1 MVTSGRYSERL
12 PTARPAHPAPPCP
25 APPCPAPPRPA
36 LPRPALPCPQR
47 GPVGLPPPFGR
58 GSARCEAVP
67 GLRCHGNRD
76 VKSRAEARRRGRAE
90 ASHFTALCDAMAE
103 EWLGAEAAG
112 SASEEEERACS
123 HRAGLGSGLGLT
135 PSGPAPVTVC
145 VARQEAEDGERRHRQ
160 LLEAVSALTGRKRRK
175 LAERSEASAQV
186 SEFNVSCKGAGEK
199 LVLSELLQPIRA
211 RSALSSV
218 KKELSRVKQKKA
230 VELPLSK
237 EEAERVVREAAYVKT
252 SKDVGK
258 WQPVVLQNRRAEQ
271 LVFPL
276 KEEIVAV
283 APLEKVVSAW
293 KPRTPLEQEIF
304 GLLHK
309 TQQPI
314 TDPLLTPQEKA
325 SLQAMS
331 LEEAK
336 RRRAELQKARVLQS
350 YYEAKARREKKIKSK
365 KYHRVLK
372 KSKRRKALKE
382 FEMLQKSDPEA
393 ALAKLEELDQLR
405 MQERMSLKHQNKGK
419 WARSRAIMAK
429 YDLEARKALQE
440 QLARNKELTQKVR
453 VELPEEEPADV
464 PEEDLTSTAIPSI
477 SLGEN
482 RANPWMLGKP
492 SDPAQEPDLP
502 EGLGDAAVPVAV
514 ESKEEVSEE
523 EEELSEEEALLQ
535 DFQQKR
541 RARQQQ
547 AGCPE
552 QRSEELTD
560 LPDVCSV
567 TGQGADETEIPEQ
580 VLGDGSVHP
589 VIAEEQASPGLELP
603 PQAQEEPLL
612 SEQLHRVQTMED
624 IEALASEELAVE
636 QEKPKAVDAEKPAR
650 RQKEG
655 RAGPKP
661 AKKPTTKKKII
672 NLQSVLSG
680 KLQEAQCP
688 SLPVVMEEEE
698 GGFDQRGVITE
709 AFAGDDVVADFNR
722 EKRRAE
728 QAAKPQPL
736 NLVLPGWGEWGG
748 TGLKPSIKK
757 RKRFLIKPAPAPPR
771 KDQHLPHVI
780 ISEQRNIHAA
790 AHQVSELPFPFERH
804 QQFEQSIST
813 PVGSTW
819 NTQRAFQKLT
829 TPSVVTRA
837 GHIIQPLSAEDVPS
851 VATTDS
857 GTKLALETAPEQRKQ
872 SSQRRH
878 RRAR

>member
-1 MVTSGRYSERL
+1 MA
-12 PTARPAHPAPPCP
+12 TAT
-25 APPCPAPPRPA
+25 
-36 LPRPALPCPQR
+36 
-47 GPVGLPPPFGR
+47 
-58 GSARCEAVP
+58 
-67 GLRCHGNRD
+67 
-76 VKSRAEARRRGRAE
+76 SRAGRKCGASRRAE
-90 ASHFTALCDAMAE
+90 ASRSTALCDAMAE

-112 SASEEEERACS
+112 SGSEEEEEE
-123 HRAGLGSGLGLT
+123 
-135 PSGPAPVTVC
+135 
-145 VARQEAEDGERRHRQ
+145 QEDGERRHQQ

-211 RSALSSV
+211 RSALSGV

-237 EEAERVVREAAYVKT
+237 EEAERVVREAAYAKS

-283 APLEKVVSAW
+283 APLEQVVSAW

-405 MQERMSLKHQNKGK
+405 MEERMSLKHQNKGK

-429 YDLEARKALQE
+429 YDLEARKAMQE

-464 PEEDLTSTAIPSI
+464 PEEDLTSTAIPPVSVGA
-477 SLGEN
+477 S

-492 SDPAQEPDLP
+492 SDPAQEPDVP

-514 ESKEEVSEE
+514 ESKEEMSEE

-541 RARQQQ
+541 QARQQQ
-547 AGCPE
+547 GEGPE
-552 QRSEELTD
+552 QHSEELTV
-560 LPDVCSV
+560 LPGVHSV
-567 TGQGADETEIPEQ
+567 IEQGADETEEVSEQLPGDGPIHPVSVEEQ
-580 VLGDGSVHP
+580 VSP
-589 VIAEEQASPGLELP
+589 VIELP

-624 IEALASEELAVE
+624 IEALASEELTAE
-636 QEKPKAVDAEKPAR
+636 QEKPVAVGTEKPAC
-650 RQKEG
+650 RQEEG
-655 RAGPKP
+655 KAAPKP

-672 NLQSVLSG
+672 SLQSVLSG

-688 SLPVVMEEEE
+688 SLPVVVVEEE

-722 EKRRAE
+722 EKRKAE

-748 TGLKPSIKK
+748 TGLKPSNKK
-757 RKRFLIKPAPAPPR
+757 IKRFLIKPAPAPPR

-780 ISEQRNIHAA
+780 INEQRNIHAA
-790 AHQVSELPFPFERH
+790 AHQVSELPFPFEKH
-804 QQFEQSIST
+804 QQFEQCIRT

-829 TPSVVTRA
+829 APHVVTRA
-837 GHIIQPLSAEDVPS
+837 GHIIQPISAEDVPS
-851 VATTDS
+851 MAATTDT
-857 GTKLALETAPEQRKQ
+857 GTKLALQTAPEQHKQ
-872 SSQRRH
+872 SSRH
-878 RRAR
+878 PRKRAR